1 MTKLDKKGFFSLFEE
16 AENILITTHIK
27 PDADAMGSSL
37 ALYLFLK
44 SKGKNVKLFLPSDY
58 PDFYNWFPGINEVE
72 IFKKEKTQLDFIKK
86 ADLFFAVDFN
96 QLKRIEELG
105 KEIEKHNFAKVVIDH
120 HPDKPDIYQYEY
132 WSTKSA
138 AAAEEV
144 ANFIR
149 DIDAEYLNKKDIAS
163 CLYAALIADTG
174 SFKYPSVSDK
184 THALVAELL
193 KSGIDHTAIHRK
205 IYDNFNLNRLK
216 LWGYAMDKKLKIYPE
231 LELAIISLSKKDFEN
246 YGCDIQDSEGLVNYP
261 HVLNE
266 IEISV
271 LIYERDKGCKLSFRS
286 KTSFPVN
293 EIAFKHFNGGGHFHA
308 AGGESDL
315 GIDEIEDMVVEVLK
329 AHQEKV

>member
-1 MTKLDKKGFFSLFEE
+1 MTKLDKKGFFSLFEK
-16 AENILITTHIK
+16 AKNILLTTHIK

-44 SKGKNVKLFLPSDY
+44 SKGKNVKLLLPSDF
-58 PDFYNWFPGINEVE
+58 PDFYNWFPGISEAEV
-72 IFKKEKTQLDFIKK
+72 FTKSKLQLDFIKK
-86 ADLFFAVDFN
+86 TDLFFAVDFN
-96 QLKRIEELG
+96 QLKRIDALG
-105 KEIEKHNFAKVVIDH
+105 REIEKHNFTKVVIDH

-132 WSTKSA
+132 WSTESA

-144 ANFIR
+144 ANLIR
-149 DIDAEYLNKKDIAS
+149 DIDASFLKNKDIAS

-174 SFKYPSVSDK
+174 SFKYPSVSYK

-193 KSGIDHTAIHRK
+193 KSGMDHTAVHRK

-216 LWGYAMDKKLKIYPE
+216 LWGYAMDKRLKIYPE
-231 LELAIISLSKKDFEN
+231 LQLAVISLSKQDFEN

-261 HVLNE
+261 HVLSE

-286 KTSFPVN
+286 KTTFPVN
-293 EIAFKHFNGGGHFHA
+293 QIASKHFHGGGHFHA

-315 GIDEIEDMVVEVLK
+315 GINEIEEKVVEVIRT
-329 AHQEKV
+329 HQIN